1 VDERVPD
8 MIRRL
13 RCLATIVLLG
23 LAAGCGA
30 AEPEPPAAQP
40 APAAAPQ
47 VALPDGFAQVDGRDW
62 AIGVPEGFEDTP
74 VTAEERATLTLLS
87 APEGTAGLPGQVAVA
102 RNRTAPGPFDA
113 SIEVFKAENRLE
125 RSEWEIVS
133 ERDVRV
139 PGARLAK
146 RIEATYVQPDGTAV
160 RTIDLFVHS
169 ERGVR
174 FDVFVRAPEA
184 DFGTLRLAEAID
196 TFRVA

>member
-1 VDERVPD
+1 MPD
-8 MIRRL
+8 MTRSLRRIGL
-13 RCLATIVLLG
+13 LAAVALV
-23 LAAGCGA
+23 AGCGA
-30 AEPEPPAAQP
+30 AESEPPRAP

-47 VALPDGFAQVDGRDW
+47 LAPPEGFARVSGKDWAIAVPDGF
-62 AIGVPEGFEDTP
+62 EDSP
-74 VTAEERATLTLLS
+74 VTAEERKTLTLLS
-87 APEGTAGLPGQVAVA
+87 APEGTAGLPGQLAVA
-102 RNRTAPGPFDA
+102 RNRKAPGPFDA

-125 RSEWEIVS
+125 RSEWEIVD
-133 ERDVRV
+133 ERDAEV

-146 RIEATYVQPDGTAV
+146 RIEATYVQPDGTTV

-184 DFGTLRLAEAID
+184 DFARLRLAEAID